1 MRLMMRSTEIAVT
14 STDHVENEVC
24 RRHHHTEHQGRKR
37 SDNGVRTKTAVR
49 VALLSLCF
57 CQGPRGTHVEKSAAE
72 TTASA
77 TQARRRL
84 LINLHIATEAAQS
97 DPGCQSGNGAANYR
111 NLR

>member
-14 STDHVENEVC
+14 SPDHVENEVC

-57 CQGPRGTHVEKSAAE
+57 CQGPRGTHVKKNAAESHRVCHAGSSATAHKSAHRNRG
-72 TTASA
+72 SA
-77 TQARRRL
+77 KRSRL
-84 LINLHIATEAAQS
+84 PVRQWSRQLPQ
-97 DPGCQSGNGAANYR
+97 P
-111 NLR
+111 

>member
-14 STDHVENEVC
+14 SPDHVENEVC

-37 SDNGVRTKTAVR
+37 SDTGVRTKTPVR

-57 CQGPRGTHVEKSAAE
+57 CQGPRGTHVKKNAAE
-72 TTASA
+72 SHRVCHAGSSA
-77 TQARRRL
+77 TAH
-84 LINLHIATEAAQS
+84 NLHIATEAAQS

-111 NLR
+111 N